1 MKEYDTIFPHDK
13 MINGSIQH
21 EHGLTVRD
29 YIAIKAMQGIL
40 ANPKLIPNFDTAMV
54 ENVASRAYEFADD
67 MIKWSEI

>member
-1 MKEYDTIFPHDK
+1 MNKDDYTFPHD
-13 MINGSIQH
+13 SIAKLN
-21 EHGLTVRD
+21 HGLTVRD

-40 ANPKLIPNFDTAMV
+40 ANPKLIPDFDTAMV

>member
-1 MKEYDTIFPHDK
+1 MDKNDYAFPLES
-13 MINGSIQH
+13 MINLH
-21 EHGLTVRD
+21 YGLTVRD

-40 ANPKLIPNFDTAMV
+40 TNPKLIPNFDSAMV